1 MSEKI
6 ENIKLCIYGCFST
19 GKKNLM
25 MRFLYDEFPGDN
37 IEFGACFSENVYP
50 RIKVNDCEIKVE
62 VESVSYESSLEF
74 GAFYL
79 KGYDGF
85 LLCFALDDLSTFQ
98 ALPEIYDLILM
109 KKDMEKPPIILVGTK
124 SDIEES
130 KRKVTKEQAEEYAS
144 QISCEYFE
152 VSSLTTSN
160 VKEAYQCIIQKTY
173 DYLKSKLL
181 EKEEKKKGK
190 KKDSHQEKCLI

>member
-1 MSEKI
+1 MSEEIK
-6 ENIKLCIYGCFST
+6 EIKLLIMGSCYA
-19 GKKNLM
+19 GKGALM
-25 MRFLYDEFPGDN
+25 WRYVFGEFLEEPNTALWEPYSPE
-37 IEFGACFSENVYP
+37 VT
-50 RIKVNDCEIKVE
+50 VNDGNKVFINVDYVDFDSE
-62 VESVSYESSLEF
+62 HLYYSF
-74 GAFYL
+74 CARRN
-79 KGYDGF
+79 DGF
-85 LLCFALDDLSTFQ
+85 ILCFALDDLSTFQ
-98 ALPEIYDLILM
+98 ALPDVFKFLLRV
-109 KKDMEKPPIILVGTK
+109 KDTEKPPIILVGTK

-130 KRKVTKEQAEEYAS
+130 KRKVPKEQAEEYAS

-190 KKDSHQEKCLI
+190 EKRK